1 VVSLAKT
8 PFGFFAIAMQNQIV
22 EMKELPRD
30 PKKVAEILIGDEFK
44 KWKDSLKI
52 KGLDIDSED
61 FDPMRAVELIGIKKK
76 EYLDFARLV
85 QIEMSK
91 VDIKKFIG
99 RDYLI
104 LQAVS
109 GLDDLNKSIN
119 IVVNRIREWYGLHYP
134 ELKIEDHEKYLKKII
149 EEKSRG
155 ESMGVEF
162 SGKDLDAIK
171 KQSEMVLQM
180 YKAREG
186 LEVYLEKLMEEVA
199 PNVKNI
205 AGANLGARLIERAG
219 SLGGLAK
226 LPASTIQVLGAEKA
240 LFKHLQKG
248 TPSPKHGVIFQH
260 PVINRAP
267 LNKRGKLARTL
278 GTKIALSA
286 KADFYAGELR
296 PSIMADWD
304 KRVKEVLK

>member
-22 EMKELPRD
+22 EMTELPRD

-44 KWKDSLKI
+44 KWKESLKK

-134 ELKIEDHEKYLKKII
+134 ELKIEDHEKYLKKILD
-149 EEKSRG
+149 EKTRG

-162 SGKDLDAIK
+162 SGKDLEAIK

-180 YKAREG
+180 YK
-186 LEVYLEKLMEEVA
+186 VA

-278 GTKIALSA
+278 GTKIALSSR
-286 KADFYAGELR
+286 ADFYAGELR